1 MGGAELC
8 TNPRAPRIREM
19 TNDKNLHTQITDLIA
34 QEKELRDQVSN
45 GEISPDD
52 ERSQLSDI
60 EVQLD
65 QCWDLLRQRDALR
78 RAGKDPDD
86 AEVRPPNVVEGY
98 LN

>member
-1 MGGAELC
+1 MGGAELS

-19 TNDKNLHTQITDLIA
+19 TSDKNLHTQITDLIA
-34 QEKELRDQVSN
+34 REKELRDQVSS

-52 ERSQLSDI
+52 ERSQLGDI

>member
-8 TNPRAPRIREM
+8 ADPRAPRIREM
-19 TNDKNLHTQITDLIA
+19 TSDKNLHTQITDLIA

>member
-1 MGGAELC
+1 
-8 TNPRAPRIREM
+8 M

>member
-8 TNPRAPRIREM
+8 ANPRAPRIREM
-19 TNDKNLHTQITDLIA
+19 TSDKNLHTQITDLIA

>member
-8 TNPRAPRIREM
+8 TKPRAPRIREM
-19 TNDKNLHTQITDLIA
+19 TSDKNLHTQITDLIA

>member
-19 TNDKNLHTQITDLIA
+19 TSDKNLHTQITDLIA
-34 QEKELRDQVSN
+34 QEKELRDQVSS

>member
-1 MGGAELC
+1 MGGVELS

-19 TNDKNLHTQITDLIA
+19 TSDKNLHTQITDLIA
-34 QEKELRDQVSN
+34 QEKELRDRVSS
-45 GEISPDD
+45 GGISPDD
-52 ERSQLSDI
+52 ERSQLGDI

>member
-1 MGGAELC
+1 MDGAERC
-8 TNPRAPRIREM
+8 TNPHAPRIREM
-19 TNDKNLHTQITDLIA
+19 TSDKNLHTQITDLIA
-34 QEKELRDQVSN
+34 QEKELRDQVSS

>member
-19 TNDKNLHTQITDLIA
+19 TSDKNLHTQITDLIA

>member
-1 MGGAELC
+1 MGGAELS

-19 TNDKNLHTQITDLIA
+19 TSDKNLHTQITDLIA
-34 QEKELRDQVSN
+34 REKELRDQVSS

-52 ERSQLSDI
+52 ERSQLGDI

-65 QCWDLLRQRDALR
+65 QCWDLLRQRRALR
-78 RAGKDPDD
+78 DSGKDPRE
-86 AEVRPPNVVEGY
+86 AEVRPADEVEGY